1 MTRVIKK
8 LDRADGVD
16 LRSVVVHLLQVRI
29 DLRENHVDKA
39 LSLLDDVIDM
49 MIPAVKVLAE
59 VNRDRE

>member
-16 LRSVVVHLLQVRI
+16 LRAVVVHLLQVRI
-29 DLRENHVDKA
+29 DLKENHTDKA
-39 LSLLDDVIDM
+39 YELLNDVIDM
-49 MIPAVKVLAE
+49 MIPAVKALAE

>member
-16 LRSVVVHLLQVRI
+16 LRAVVVHLLQVRI
-29 DLRENHVDKA
+29 DLKENHPDKA
-39 LSLLDDVIDM
+39 YELLNDVIDM
-49 MIPAVKVLAE
+49 MIPAVKAVAE